1 MADRPIRI
9 GILGAGTM
17 GTMHAQA
24 YASMA
29 DVSVAGIF
37 SRDATRARAAAL
49 FCKAEAITDAQSL
62 IGDAAVD
69 AIDIC
74 LPSAL
79 HHAFVVAALS
89 AGKHVFCE
97 TPLALR
103 PDEAHMMRDAARRAD
118 RLLQVGLLM
127 RSAGQ
132 YEHVKAAA
140 DSGVHGRL
148 LSLTTWRLGSY
159 LHPGAPDHK
168 AHYSD
173 VSIELLTFD
182 FDFIRWVMGSPA
194 RLSASGARAEGYQ
207 PGEISALLTYE
218 DGRHATAVA
227 SGLMPPSF
235 PFSVGFRAL
244 FERAVFHLQTV
255 FENGPPK
262 STFTLTDEKT
272 HGRPVSLAPRNPY
285 EVELRRFVDCIR
297 GEVDSALLD
306 VERAI
311 EALALSLATRR
322 ALGEGRSIALG

>member
-69 AIDIC
+69 AIDVC

-132 YEHVKAAA
+132 YEHVKATA

-148 LSLTTWRLGSY
+148 LSLT
-159 LHPGAPDHK
+159 
-168 AHYSD
+168 
-173 VSIELLTFD
+173 
-182 FDFIRWVMGSPA
+182 
-194 RLSASGARAEGYQ
+194 
-207 PGEISALLTYE
+207 
-218 DGRHATAVA
+218 
-227 SGLMPPSF
+227 
-235 PFSVGFRAL
+235 
-244 FERAVFHLQTV
+244 
-255 FENGPPK
+255 
-262 STFTLTDEKT
+262 
-272 HGRPVSLAPRNPY
+272 
-285 EVELRRFVDCIR
+285 
-297 GEVDSALLD
+297 
-306 VERAI
+306 
-311 EALALSLATRR
+311 
-322 ALGEGRSIALG
+322 